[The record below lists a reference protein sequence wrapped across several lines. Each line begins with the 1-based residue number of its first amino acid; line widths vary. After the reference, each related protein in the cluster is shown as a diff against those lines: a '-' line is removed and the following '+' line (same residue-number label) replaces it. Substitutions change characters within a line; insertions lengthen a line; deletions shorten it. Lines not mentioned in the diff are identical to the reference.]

1 MSERANGPPRSGAQH
16 AAVLLFSLSALG
28 EIGIGA
34 FLLTFPQLAAL
45 LLDAS
50 LDGNGLLV
58 ARGLGGAALALG
70 LTWWIARN
78 DARARARCT
87 AGFIIYNVA
96 VGAVFVFQAR
106 QAARPALPWLVGVV
120 HLVAGGA
127 FAAAAAFARAMPVA
141 ATRD

>member
-1 MSERANGPPRSGAQH
+1 MAEGTNGPGRSGTQR
-16 AAVLLFSLSALG
+16 AAALLFSASALS
-28 EIGIGA
+28 EIGVGVC
-34 FLLTFPQLAAL
+34 LLAFPQLAAL

-50 LDGNGLLV
+50 LDGTGLLV

-96 VGAVFVFQAR
+96 VGALFAFQAL
-106 QAARPALPWLVGVV
+106 QAARPALPGMVGVV

-127 FAAAAAFARAMPVA
+127 FAAATALARAREN
-141 ATRD
+141 TELTE

>member
-1 MSERANGPPRSGAQH
+1 MSEKANGPLRFGAQR

-28 EIGIGA
+28 EIGVGV
-34 FLLTFPQLAAL
+34 FVLPFPQLAAL
-45 LLDAS
+45 LLDAP
-50 LDGNGLLV
+50 LDGPGLLV

-96 VGAVFVFQAR
+96 VGALFAFQAL
-106 QAARPALPWLVGVV
+106 QAARPALPGMVGVV

-127 FAAAAAFARAMPVA
+127 FAAATAFARAKPVA
-141 ATRD
+141 PTT